1 MAEKT
6 IAHYKILEKIGQ
18 GGMGVIFK
26 ANDIKLERLVA
37 LKFLSKELTHD
48 PAAKERFIQ
57 EARAAAALDHPNI
70 CIVYEINET
79 DEGQTYISMA
89 YVKGRSL
96 KEKIRSGIMP
106 IEEALGIA
114 IQIAEGLQE
123 AHRKGILHRD
133 IKPGNIMLTEKG
145 QAKITDF
152 GLAKLEWGAD
162 LTKTASIM
170 GTVAY
175 MSPEQAKGDEVDQ
188 RTDIWSLGVV
198 LYEMLTGTLPFLGE
212 RDQSTLY
219 AILHEDLKPL
229 RSLRKELPETL
240 EKVTRKALAKNPDRR
255 YLEIQ
260 EFLKDLI
267 PLKKGLDAK
276 AKGAQ
281 SAESKPSIAVLPF
294 VDMSPQKDQEYFCDG
309 IAEELINSL
318 SHIEDLHI
326 VARTSAFAFK
336 GARLDVR
343 EIGQKLDVKTV
354 LEGSIR
360 KAGNRVRITA
370 QLIDVEDGYHLWSEK
385 FDREMNDIFAIQDEI
400 SMAIVDNLKVKLL
413 AKEKAAIERR
423 HTDDPD
429 AYNLYL
435 KGLYFG
441 SKASPDAFEKALEY
455 FRRAYDQDPGFALA
469 LAGMAYIYGSYGIFG
484 FLPPDKVLPN
494 VKAALSKALE
504 LDEELPEA
512 HAVSALIAFWFE
524 WDWEAAENHFT
535 KALNLN
541 PGNAFCRVWYG
552 WYQLAMGK
560 PDEAVAEIKR
570 AQALDP
576 LMPFFYAAGTG
587 IHLSADRLD
596 EAVEQFH
603 KAVELDPYLGAAYF
617 QVGRVYVKKGMLDE
631 ALSSFQKSL
640 ELVVF
645 AGWAESG
652 IALIHILRGERN
664 EAEQILHDLLERKKT
679 MNVSSYCIASIY
691 FHLGEIEKTLE
702 FLEKAYQERDILMP
716 FIKVFTENIDIR
728 SDPRFLP
735 VVKKMGFAE

>member
-1 MAEKT
+1 MTEKT
-6 IAHYKILEKIGQ
+6 IAHYKILEIIGQ
-18 GGMGVIFK
+18 GGMGIVYK
-26 ANDIKLERLVA
+26 ASDTKLERLVA

-70 CIVYEINET
+70 CTVYEINET

-89 YVKGRSL
+89 YIEGQSL
-96 KEKIRSGIMP
+96 KEKIRSGIME
-106 IEEALGIA
+106 IEDALDIA
-114 IQIAEGLQE
+114 IQIAGGLQE
-123 AHRKGILHRD
+123 AHNKGIIHRD
-133 IKPGNIMLTEKG
+133 IKPGNIMITEKG
-145 QAKITDF
+145 QVKVTDF
-152 GLAKLEWGAD
+152 GLAKLEWGVD

-198 LYEMLTGTLPFLGE
+198 LHEMLTGTLPFLGE

-229 RSLRKELPETL
+229 RNLRKELPETL
-240 EKVTRKALAKNPDRR
+240 EKVAKKALAKNPDKR
-255 YLEIQ
+255 YLEIR
-260 EFLKDLI
+260 EFMMELTSLKRG
-267 PLKKGLDAK
+267 LKRETKGVRH
-276 AKGAQ
+276 
-281 SAESKPSIAVLPF
+281 AESKPSIAVLPF
-294 VDMSPQKDQEYFCDG
+294 ADMSPQKDQEYFCDG
-309 IAEELINSL
+309 IAEELINGL
-318 SHIEDLHI
+318 SHIRDLHI

-336 GARLDVR
+336 GAKLDVR

-370 QLIDVEDGYHLWSEK
+370 QLINVEDGYHLWSEK

-413 AKEKAAIERR
+413 AKEKSVIEKR
-423 HTDDPD
+423 HTDDPE

-441 SKASPDAFEKALEY
+441 SKPSPDAFEKALEY
-455 FRRAYDQDPGFALA
+455 FQKAYDQDPGFALA
-469 LAGMAYIYGSYGIFG
+469 LAGMAYIYGAFAIFT
-484 FLPPDKVLPN
+484 FLPPDEILPN
-494 VKAALSKALE
+494 AKAALSKALE
-504 LDEELPEA
+504 LDKDLSEA

-524 WDWEAAENHFT
+524 WDWEAAGKHFR

-541 PGNAFCRVWYG
+541 PGNAFCRAYHG

-560 PDEAVAEIKR
+560 PDEAAAEIKR

-576 LMPFFYAAGTG
+576 LMPLFYAFGTG
-587 IHLSADRLD
+587 IHSSADRLD
-596 EAVEQFH
+596 EAVDQFH
-603 KAVELDPYLGAAYF
+603 KAIELNPCSGPAYF
-617 QVGRVYVKKGMLDE
+617 QVGRVYLKKGMLDE

-640 ELVVF
+640 DLIVL
-645 AGWAESG
+645 AGWAELG

-664 EAEQILHDLLERKKT
+664 KAEQILHELLERKKT
-679 MNVSSYCIASIY
+679 TNVSSYCIASIY
-691 FHLGEIEKTLE
+691 FHLGEKDKTLE

-716 FIKVFTENIDIR
+716 FIQVFTENIDIQ

-735 VVKKMGFAE
+735 LAKKMRFTE

>member
-1 MAEKT
+1 MTEKT
-6 IAHYKILEKIGQ
+6 IAHYEILEKIGQ
-18 GGMGVIFK
+18 GGMGIVYK
-26 ANDIKLERLVA
+26 ASDTKLERLVA
-37 LKFLSKELTHD
+37 LKFLPKEFTHD

-57 EARAAAALDHPNI
+57 EARATAALDHPNI
-70 CIVYEINET
+70 CTVYEINET
-79 DEGQTYISMA
+79 KDGQTYISMA
-89 YVKGRSL
+89 YIEGQSL
-96 KEKIRSGIMP
+96 REKIRSGHIR
-106 IEEALGIA
+106 IEEALDVA

-123 AHRKGILHRD
+123 AHNKGIIHRD
-133 IKPGNIMLTEKG
+133 IKPGNIMITEKG
-145 QAKITDF
+145 QAKVTDF

-175 MSPEQAKGDEVDQ
+175 MSPEQAKGEEVDQ

-198 LYEMLTGTLPFLGE
+198 LHEMLTGTLPFLGE

-229 RSLRKELPETL
+229 RSFRKDLPETL

-255 YLEIQ
+255 YLEIH
-260 EFLKDLI
+260 EFLVDLI
-267 PLKKGLDAK
+267 SLKRGLDVK
-276 AKGAQ
+276 TKGVR

-309 IAEELINSL
+309 IAEELINGL
-318 SHIEDLHI
+318 SHIRDLHI

-336 GARLDVR
+336 GEKLDVR
-343 EIGQKLDVKTV
+343 EIGQRLDVKTV

-370 QLIDVEDGYHLWSEK
+370 QLINVEDGYHLWSEK

-413 AKEKAAIERR
+413 AKEKAAIEKR

-435 KGLYFG
+435 KGLHFG
-441 SKASPDAFEKALEY
+441 SKPSPEAFEKALEY
-455 FRRAYDQDPGFALA
+455 FKKAYDQDPRFALA
-469 LAGMAYIYGSYGIFG
+469 LAGMAYIYGSYGIFS
-484 FLPPDKVLPN
+484 FLSPDEVLPN
-494 VKAALSKALE
+494 AQAALSKALE
-504 LDEELPEA
+504 LDEDLSEA
-512 HAVSALIAFWFE
+512 HVVSALIAFWFE

-541 PGNAFCRVWYG
+541 PGNAFCRAWYG

-570 AQALDP
+570 AQELDP
-576 LMPFFYAAGTG
+576 LMPLFYAMGTG
-587 IHLSADRLD
+587 IHFSAGKLD
-596 EAVEQFH
+596 EAVDQFH
-603 KAVELDPYLGAAYF
+603 KAIELDPYSGAALF
-617 QVGRVYVKKGMLDE
+617 QVGRVYLKKGMLDE
-631 ALSSFQKSL
+631 ALSAFKKSL
-640 ELVVF
+640 ELVIF

-652 IALIHILRGERN
+652 IAFIHILRGERKK
-664 EAEQILHDLLERKKT
+664 AEQILHDLLKRKKT
-679 MNVSSYCIASIY
+679 TNVSSYCIASIY
-691 FHLGEIEKTLE
+691 FQLGEKDKALE
-702 FLEKAYQERDILMP
+702 FLEKAYEERDILMP
-716 FIKVFTENIDIR
+716 FIQVFVENIDTQ
-728 SDPRFLP
+728 SDPRFFP
-735 VVKKMGFAE
+735 VVKKMGFTE

>member
-1 MAEKT
+1 MTEKT

-18 GGMGVIFK
+18 GGMGIVYK
-26 ANDIKLERLVA
+26 ASDTKLERLVA
-37 LKFLSKELTHD
+37 LKFLPKELPHI
-48 PAAKERFIQ
+48 PLAKERFIQ

-70 CIVYEINET
+70 CTVYEINET
-79 DEGQTYISMA
+79 DDGQTYISMA
-89 YVKGRSL
+89 YIEGQSL
-96 KEKIRSGIMP
+96 REKIRSGIMP
-106 IEEALGIA
+106 IEEALDIA
-114 IQIAEGLQE
+114 VQIAEGLQE
-123 AHRKGILHRD
+123 AHAKGILHRD

-152 GLAKLEWGAD
+152 GLAKLEWGTD
-162 LTKTASIM
+162 LTKTASVM

-175 MSPEQAKGDEVDQ
+175 MSPEQAKGEKVDQ

-198 LYEMLTGTLPFLGE
+198 LYEMLTGTLPFLRE

-229 RSLRKELPETL
+229 RSLRKELPDTW
-240 EKVTRKALAKNPDRR
+240 EKVIRKALAKNPDRR
-255 YLEIQ
+255 YLDVW
-260 EFLKDLI
+260 EFLTDLI
-267 PLKKGLDAK
+267 PLKKDPDAK
-276 AKGAQ
+276 AKGVRH
-281 SAESKPSIAVLPF
+281 AESKPSIAVLPF

-318 SHIEDLHI
+318 SHIGDLHI

-336 GARLDVR
+336 GAKLDVR

-370 QLIDVEDGYHLWSEK
+370 QLINVKDGYHLWSEK

-413 AKEKAAIERR
+413 AREKAVIEKR

-441 SKASPDAFEKALEY
+441 SKPSPENLEKALEY
-455 FRRAYDQDPGFALA
+455 FKKAIDKDPGFALA
-469 LAGMAYIYGSYGIFG
+469 FAGMAYVYGAYAIFS
-484 FLPPDKVLPN
+484 FLPPDEILPN
-494 VKAALSKALE
+494 AKASLSKALE
-504 LDEELPEA
+504 LDEDLPEA

-541 PGNAFCRVWYG
+541 PGNAFCRVWHG

-587 IHLSADRLD
+587 IHFSADRLD

-617 QVGRVYVKKGMLDE
+617 QVGRIYVKKGMLDE
-631 ALSSFQKSL
+631 AFSSFQKSL

-664 EAEQILHDLLERKKT
+664 KAEQILHDLLERKKT
-679 MNVSSYCIASIY
+679 MHVSSYCIASIY
-691 FHLGEIEKTLE
+691 FHLGEIDKTLE

-716 FIKVFTENIDIR
+716 FIKVFTESIDIR

-735 VVKKMGFAE
+735 LVKKMGFEE